1 MARTIA
7 RACCRFDTEKRL
19 RLGQAT
25 ATAEH
30 ADRLGLPIGLLP
42 RLALCRPLGHKL
54 VLPVDT
60 ADRPQ
65 PAVRA
70 KNADVAD
77 RPAGAVKGGEEFVVA
92 QVRTNPS
99 SPGPDS
105 CTMLAKA
112 QTAPSDQPDHCVVQ
126 LKNPEDTMR
135 SFLNWVGASAV
146 LMLAVLLSVARGAE
160 EERPLDKLPK
170 AVLDAV
176 KAKFPKA
183 ELTAGAEETE
193 DGKTLYEVSFKY
205 KGANYDVM
213 VTPEGKITLIEKAIA
228 TRDLPKAVAT
238 TLAAKYPRAT
248 IKLAEELSDG
258 NDKVLAYELRL
269 VTVEKKQVEVK
280 FDPQGKVVNEEAV
293 PAP

>member
-1 MARTIA
+1 
-7 RACCRFDTEKRL
+7 
-19 RLGQAT
+19 
-25 ATAEH
+25 
-30 ADRLGLPIGLLP
+30 
-42 RLALCRPLGHKL
+42 
-54 VLPVDT
+54 
-60 ADRPQ
+60 
-65 PAVRA
+65 
-70 KNADVAD
+70 
-77 RPAGAVKGGEEFVVA
+77 
-92 QVRTNPS
+92 
-99 SPGPDS
+99 
-105 CTMLAKA
+105 
-112 QTAPSDQPDHCVVQ
+112 
-126 LKNPEDTMR
+126 MR
-135 SFLNWVGASAV
+135 SFLNWMGASAV
-146 LMLAVLLSVARGAE
+146 LTLAVLLCVARGAE

-238 TLAAKYPRAT
+238 TLAAKYPKAT